1 MIFTA
6 INWTEFFET
15 LPSIDDANRAMA
27 ELVEA
32 SEISSGKSEDE
43 LLAALVEDP
52 ETVVMAYVP
61 PTKSILLLHHV
72 TKLGGTRLTR
82 DTHYVGLSGFGRS
95 ASPVLLT
102 EKSLQDT
109 VSVAT
114 PTPTRLMTLTTPDQL
129 ASTLAPLNNGPRLE
143 NRTYMILPPFLANI
157 FISKTDLRPEELFID
172 ALSAIQEFDTA
183 YASISSMPKAADAC
197 KAYLQFLWACAHDE
211 VSPLEM
217 YPSTA
222 SHITS
227 WCEDLHSKHILS
239 PVIPSNSSTGPVFGG
254 PSDSTMADLTKTLS
268 EQIQEMEK
276 SRASRELSSSEK
288 KTSFSNLFE
297 STQNMIL
304 NASSSNG
311 MVASA
316 VPSDEAISFFKQT
329 NVAKARIW
337 LDKKLESDYS
347 CHVGV
352 NPAMVTNIYSGNFLR
367 SRSDT
372 PSNFSIFSLMK
383 PISNHSVSER
393 ECMMLNLKLTHG
405 KGVSDEDL
413 ATWTKQAIRICID
426 IPEALHALRNT
437 RCCATIFFKSTSM
450 IVVSIK
456 SWERHI
462 QANLISYEDRA
473 VSNPQFLAM
482 LMYAVDTRLYL
493 WLKSCESSALEQR
506 DTVDDSLID
515 FTQMQSH
522 ILTGN
527 FYQELPSCIRQAS
540 PKGRKLPSNGDESD
554 DGGGKNKSSSNK
566 KRRGTEQGKSQ
577 PGAESERIN
586 NPEPVQ
592 AWKIDYETYKSKF
605 AGKNLKKRVKWGD
618 CYMCVRYFTVGYCFE
633 NCFNIATHVTKQS
646 DIPTEK
652 KAAFAAFCKLCNP

>member
-1 MIFTA
+1 MISTA
-6 INWTEFFET
+6 TDWTEFFLA
-15 LPSIDDANRAMA
+15 LPRIDDANRAMV

-32 SEISSGKSEDE
+32 SEVSSGKSEED

-72 TKLGGTRLTR
+72 TKLGGTRLNR
-82 DTHYVGLSGFGRS
+82 DTHYVGLSGFGHS

-102 EKSLQDT
+102 ENSLRAN
-109 VSVAT
+109 VSVDT
-114 PTPTRLMTLTTPDQL
+114 PTPTRLMALTTADQL
-129 ASTLAPLNNGPRLE
+129 ATTSAPNNNGPRFE

-157 FISKTDLRPEELFID
+157 FIAKTDLRPEQLFID
-172 ALSAIQEFDTA
+172 ALSAIHEFDTA
-183 YASISSMPKAADAC
+183 YASITSMPKAADAC
-197 KAYLQFLWACAHDE
+197 KSYLQFLWACVQNE
-211 VSPLEM
+211 VNPLEM

-222 SHITS
+222 SNIVS
-227 WCEDLHSKHILS
+227 WCEDLHSKHIVS
-239 PVIPSNSSTGPVFGG
+239 PVIPSDSPAGPVFGG
-254 PSDSTMADLTKTLS
+254 PSDATMADLTKTLS

-288 KTSFSNLFE
+288 KTSFSSLFD
-297 STQNMIL
+297 STQTMIL

-311 MVASA
+311 MVASTA
-316 VPSDEAISFFKQT
+316 PSADATAFFKLS

-337 LDKKLESDYS
+337 LDKKLESEYS

-383 PISNHSVSER
+383 PVSNHSMSER

-405 KGVSDEDL
+405 KGVSDDDL
-413 ATWTKQAIRICID
+413 ATWTKQAIRICTD

-437 RCCATIFFKSTSM
+437 RCCAAIFFKATSK
-450 IVVSIK
+450 IVESIK
-456 SWERHI
+456 SWEKHI
-462 QANLISYEDRA
+462 QSNLIAYEDRA
-473 VSNPQFLAM
+473 ASNPQFLAM
-482 LMYAVDTRLYL
+482 LIYAVDTRLYL
-493 WLKSCESSALEQR
+493 WLKSCENASIDQR
-506 DTVDDSLID
+506 DIVDDSLIN

-540 PKGRKLPSNGDESD
+540 PKGRKTPTTGHESD
-554 DGGGKNKSSSNK
+554 DDGGKQPSK

-577 PGAESERIN
+577 NGSGEQERIN

-592 AWKIDYETYKSKF
+592 AWKVDYETYKSKF

-633 NCFNIATHVTKQS
+633 NCFNIATHVAKQS